1 MFFFS
6 GLCAQSPSQSLLPNR
21 SILTSTFNIFTDTSS
36 GTCFT
41 VTENNIEYVVTAK
54 HLFKRKTQ
62 HADSVT
68 VKINV
73 NKIETSYKAIVYFH
87 PNASVDLAVLK
98 LNKKIAQDK
107 SLPIKDG
114 PHYLGQECLFLGYPL
129 FSLGSETQT
138 DKVPFVKKAI
148 ISAFYQDK
156 GIDYLLLDGHNN
168 PGFSG
173 GPVIT
178 TNDKFEDQFIAG
190 VVSGFI
196 NERKSMQIRP
206 DRRNDSLQ
214 YSLTISE
221 NSGIIIAYPTKYITE
236 TITGIRMQ

>member
-6 GLCAQSPSQSLLPNR
+6 GLYAQSPLLPNR

-41 VTENNIEYVVTAK
+41 VSDNNHEYIVTAK
-54 HLFKRKTQ
+54 HLFRRKTQ

-73 NKIETSYKAIVYFH
+73 NKIETSFKAIVYFH
-87 PNASVDLAVLK
+87 PNVSVDLAVLK
-98 LNKKIAQDK
+98 LNKKISQDK

-114 PHYLGQECLFLGYPL
+114 PKYYLGQECLFLGYPL
-129 FSLGSETQT
+129 FNLGSETQT
-138 DKVPFVKKAI
+138 DKIPFVKKAI
-148 ISAFYQDK
+148 ISAFYEDK
-156 GIDYLLLDGHNN
+156 GINFLLLDGHNN

-178 TNDKFEDQFIAG
+178 TSGEDQFIVG
-190 VVSGFI
+190 VISGFI

-236 TITGIRMQ
+236 TITSIRIQ